1 MLSRARL
8 FATPWTAVHQAPL
21 SVGFSR
27 QEYWSRLPFPSPGD
41 LPIPGIKPT
50 PPVSPALQADSL
62 LSHRGTSREVMGVE
76 VSHSEEQSVNAN
88 QPLLTVISRQTQ
100 GPWAGPVNLSAWPCS
115 IQWKWVVTVPFL
127 SSVPS
132 KAQDV
137 LVLRSSQ
144 SGTRALREPGH
155 SYPPGFLG
163 LGTQGPCPT
172 ACWGAGCPS
181 CTFPWAEEYHGL
193 AGEAEARL
201 RAKGACSL
209 RFIGA
214 AGCHS
219 WSPSPDGG
227 APSSRDQGGTGVG
240 S

>member
-1 MLSRARL
+1 
-8 FATPWTAVHQAPL
+8 
-21 SVGFSR
+21 
-27 QEYWSRLPFPSPGD
+27 
-41 LPIPGIKPT
+41 
-50 PPVSPALQADSL
+50 
-62 LSHRGTSREVMGVE
+62 MGVE

-100 GPWAGPVNLSAWPCS
+100 GPWAGPVKLSAWPCS

-132 KAQDV
+132 KALDV

-193 AGEAEARL
+193 AVEAEVRL
-201 RAKGACSL
+201 RAKGVCSL

-227 APSSRDQGGTGVG
+227 APSSRDQGGTGEFRNSSLGDLGTLSAKVG
-240 S
+240 CDVPRTDGGTASPSRYFPESPASTLF